1 MMTEIA
7 KILREEIAHCG
18 PVSFARFMEQALY
31 CPKIG
36 YYERD
41 AAVVGPAGDFYT
53 SVSTGPLFGHLL
65 ALQFTEWL
73 EQLPA
78 RPVQLVEAGA
88 HDGQLAADILAW
100 IGNHRPA
107 LAADLR
113 YWILEPSPRR
123 RAWQEARLDNF
134 AGQVGWFDHPAAL
147 GEAGVN
153 GVIFSNELLDA
164 FPVRRLGWDAAAQSW
179 FEWGVG
185 VRGEDFVW
193 ERLFPSRIIDEMT
206 AAGLAAPPALLAVLP
221 DGFTVEV
228 SPSAAA
234 WWRQAALAL
243 RTGKLLTL
251 DYGLAA
257 GEFFAPH
264 RGQGTLRAYR
274 EHHACGDVLADPG
287 DQDLTVHVNLTH
299 LQRVGETAGLRTDE
313 LVSQTQFL
321 TRIAETTWRKESAF
335 GEWTPLRMRQF
346 QTLTHPEHLG
356 RSFRVL
362 VQSR

>member
-1 MMTEIA
+1 MTEISRM
-7 KILREEIAHCG
+7 LREEIARQG
-18 PVSFARFMEQALY
+18 PITFARFMEQALY

-41 AAVVGPAGDFYT
+41 AAGVGQAGDFYT

-65 ALQFTEWL
+65 AFQFAEWL

-88 HDGQLAADILAW
+88 HDGRLAADILAW
-100 IGNHRPA
+100 LGDHRPA
-107 LAADLR
+107 LAAEVR

-123 RAWQEARLDNF
+123 QAWQQARLEFF
-134 AGQVGWFDHPAAL
+134 AGQVGWFDHPGAL

-164 FPVRRLGWDAAAQSW
+164 LPVRRLGWDAAAQSW

-185 VRGEDFVW
+185 LSGEDFVW
-193 ERLFPSRIIDEMT
+193 QQLPGAGLVDELK
-206 AAGLAAPPALLAVLP
+206 AAGLDAPPELLAVLP
-221 DGFTVEV
+221 DGFTVEI
-228 SPSAAA
+228 SPTAAE

-243 RTGKLLTL
+243 RAGKLLTL

-257 GEFFAPH
+257 GEFFAPQ
-264 RGQGTLRAYR
+264 RGHGTVRAYR
-274 EHHACGDVLADPG
+274 QHQASGDVLAAPG
-287 DQDLTVHVNLTH
+287 EQDLTAHVNFTH
-299 LQRVGETAGLRTDE
+299 LQRVGETAGLRTDGWE
-313 LVSQTQFL
+313 PQARFL
-321 TRIAETTWRKESAF
+321 TRLAERTWRKESAF
-335 GEWTPLRMRQF
+335 GEWTPAMKRQF

-356 RSFRVL
+356 RPFRVL